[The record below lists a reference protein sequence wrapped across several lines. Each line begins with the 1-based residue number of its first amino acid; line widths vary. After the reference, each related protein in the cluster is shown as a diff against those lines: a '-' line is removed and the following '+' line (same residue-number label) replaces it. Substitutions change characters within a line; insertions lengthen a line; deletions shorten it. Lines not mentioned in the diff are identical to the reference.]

1 MSRPMAGIDEA
12 QSANISAAPP
22 GSVGG
27 MSRENSYDH
36 SRPGILESIQNKSF
50 RVNHHSRAS
59 APPGRS
65 TQPIFGYSEDADATG
80 EPLGHLGK
88 TTSRSSL
95 EKIADL
101 PADIQE
107 ISHAKIHW
115 DRQQVDDWLKS
126 IGFKKHVISFAK
138 NGIVGYMLDM
148 LSEKHLTEMGLNV
161 GEKLHFQLEVS
172 RLNLFHYPPL
182 PPSLK
187 AALFQRELE
196 SQLAHLPLVEEG
208 VELLD
213 HTVYRNPTCIDGPTV
228 IVPAYMEIRI
238 TALKNMN
245 VNHLHYGIH
254 LTFDLSLRTG
264 GLPQSVRDH
273 IIQDLSLQVNE
284 ACMPMSEL
292 NCNTVEEAGD
302 IKITGH
308 IAADSHVILFAGER
322 EINFDMW
329 VDFPFDRPVLILR
342 LGLLPIR
349 LSSDTKKSPW
359 TVVFQMNEPT
369 NYENAA
375 KSMIK
380 FDRGVDQMPQVL

>member
-1 MSRPMAGIDEA
+1 
-12 QSANISAAPP
+12 
-22 GSVGG
+22 
-27 MSRENSYDH
+27 
-36 SRPGILESIQNKSF
+36 
-50 RVNHHSRAS
+50 
-59 APPGRS
+59 
-65 TQPIFGYSEDADATG
+65 
-80 EPLGHLGK
+80 
-88 TTSRSSL
+88 
-95 EKIADL
+95 
-101 PADIQE
+101 
-107 ISHAKIHW
+107 
-115 DRQQVDDWLKS
+115 
-126 IGFKKHVISFAK
+126 
-138 NGIVGYMLDM
+138 MLDM

-308 IAADSHVILFAGER
+308 IAADSHVILFAGCVR
-322 EINFDMW
+322 
-329 VDFPFDRPVLILR
+329 VRSRPCMYTSTTLPLAA
-342 LGLLPIR
+342 LPSAQTPLLPPINIPSASAR
-349 LSSDTKKSPW
+349 STSTCGW
-359 TVVFQMNEPT
+359 TFPST
-369 NYENAA
+369 
-375 KSMIK
+375 
-380 FDRGVDQMPQVL
+380 GPC